1 MTNPDVQ
8 ALITLQAEDDIVE
21 GIVAQLDAIAPR
33 LAALDNARA
42 AAIKAIQQLRGAVEA
57 DDRKRGELGQR
68 LAEHKE
74 RHDRNVAQLDLVK
87 RIREATAAVAQIEMG
102 KKVLLE
108 LEQSHRDV
116 LNRATEGR
124 KVLADKEAELA
135 QLDGQQSAARAAITA
150 EQAALGETLQAA
162 RAKRDAVAVA
172 VTAGLRAKYDR
183 IRQRRRS
190 QSLFAIE
197 VGACG
202 ACDTA
207 IPVQRRQAMSN
218 SGAVEVCEGCGV
230 LIYAKEG

>member
-8 ALITLQAEDDIVE
+8 ALIDLQAEDDIVE

-33 LAALDNARA
+33 LATLDSVRA
-42 AAIKAIQQLRGAVEA
+42 AAVKAIQQLRGAVEA

-74 RHDRNVAQLDLVK
+74 RHDKNVAQLDLVK
-87 RIREATAAVAQIEMG
+87 RMREATAAVAQVEMG

-116 LNRATEGR
+116 VNRATEGR
-124 KVLADKEAELA
+124 KVLAEKEAALE
-135 QLDGQQSAARAAITA
+135 QLDGQQAAARATITA
-150 EQAALGETLQAA
+150 EQGALGETLDAA
-162 RAKRDAVAVA
+162 RAKRNARAEG
-172 VTAGLRAKYDR
+172 VTNSLRLKYDR

-197 VGACG
+197 SGACG

-207 IPVQRRQAMSN
+207 IPVQRRQAMTN

-230 LIYAKEG
+230 LIYAREG

>member
-8 ALITLQAEDDIVE
+8 ALIDLQVEDDIVE

-33 LAALDNARA
+33 LATLDSVRA
-42 AAIKAIQQLRGAVEA
+42 AAIKAIQQLRAAVEA
-57 DDRKRGELGQR
+57 DDRKRVELGQR

-74 RHDRNVAQLDLVK
+74 RHDKNVAQLDLVK
-87 RIREATAAVAQIEMG
+87 RMREATAAVAQVEMG

-116 LNRATEGR
+116 VNRATEGR
-124 KVLADKEAELA
+124 KVLADKEAALE
-135 QLDGQQSAARAAITA
+135 QLDGQQAAARATITA
-150 EQAALGETLQAA
+150 EQGALGETLEAA
-162 RAKRDAVAVA
+162 RAKRNARAEG
-172 VTAGLRAKYDR
+172 VTNGLRLKYDR

-197 VGACG
+197 SGACG

-207 IPVQRRQAMSN
+207 IPVQRRQAMTN

-230 LIYAKEG
+230 LIYAREG